1 MTYVVV
7 EACIKCKYMDCAE
20 VCPVDC
26 FHEGREM
33 LVIHPDRCIDC
44 GLCAPECPTD
54 AIKPGSAPGLKKW
67 LKLNRDSSRTWPGV
81 KHRGGDPVLPP
92 WVIQRRIA

>member
-1 MTYVVV
+1 VTYVVV

-44 GLCAPECPTD
+44 GLCAPKCPAD
-54 AIKPGSAPGLKKW
+54 AIEPGTAPGLKKW
-67 LKLNRDSSRTWPGV
+67 LKLNRDNSRTWPGV
-81 KHRGGDPVLPP
+81 KRRGGDPVLPP
-92 WVIQRRIA
+92 WVIQRRRA